1 MSIGTMIRNAIIAVV
16 GVLVL
21 WVLAIGLFSSP
32 SSNPYKPEALAPEVT
47 DQERATVMANAVN
60 HALQDQ
66 LGSLFGFLP
75 NDLIAPWVVDNTV
88 NYQMGVIYA
97 TRPASEVISN
107 DVARYGNRDTI
118 DPRLA
123 DATSRFFSYSEKVW
137 GFLFIYD
144 AEGKYKAGIKNW
156 EAWAKSIGTNAKNAG
171 VFNMKSDDVYNI
183 IKYCLVMTDYALGV
197 LNNTDVGHFKTD
209 NNVYYAK
216 GVCAVTANIFRALI
230 AVDSSVVDR
239 GGTENVNEALRR
251 FDMIEEFNPVYVMAG
266 GNQVGDAMLPNHTAA
281 LARHIDVANNRIADI
296 LAAMAR

>member
-32 SSNPYKPEALAPEVT
+32 SSNPYKPETLAPGVT

-60 HALQDQ
+60 YALQDQ

-156 EAWAKSIGTNAKNAG
+156 EAWANSIGTNAKNAG

-239 GGTENVNEALRR
+239 GGVENVNEALRR

>member
-1 MSIGTMIRNAIIAVV
+1 MIRNAIIAVV

-32 SSNPYKPEALAPEVT
+32 SSNPYKPEALAPEAT
-47 DQERATVMANAVN
+47 EQERATVIANAVN
-60 HALQDQ
+60 YALQDQ
-66 LGSLFGFLP
+66 LDSLFGFLP

-97 TRPASEVISN
+97 TRPASEVMSN

-137 GFLFIYD
+137 GFLYIYD

-156 EAWAKSIGTNAKNAG
+156 EAWAKSIGTKSKNAG

-197 LNNTDVGHFKTD
+197 LNNTDVSHFKTD

-239 GGTENVNEALRR
+239 GGIENVNEALRR
-251 FDMIEEFNPVYVMAG
+251 FDMIEEFNPIYVMAG

>member
-1 MSIGTMIRNAIIAVV
+1 MIRNAIIAVV

-32 SSNPYKPEALAPEVT
+32 SSNPYKPEALAPEAT
-47 DQERATVMANAVN
+47 EQERATVIANAVN
-60 HALQDQ
+60 YALQDQ
-66 LGSLFGFLP
+66 LDSLFGFLP

-97 TRPASEVISN
+97 TRPASEVMSN

-137 GFLFIYD
+137 GFLYIYD

-156 EAWAKSIGTNAKNAG
+156 EAWAKSIGTKSKNAG

-197 LNNTDVGHFKTD
+197 LNNTDVSHFKTD

-216 GVCAVTANIFRALI
+216 GVCAATANIFRALI

-239 GGTENVNEALRR
+239 GGIENVKEALRR
-251 FDMIEEFNPVYVMAG
+251 FDMIEEFNPIYVMAG

>member
-1 MSIGTMIRNAIIAVV
+1 MIRNAIIAVV

-32 SSNPYKPEALAPEVT
+32 SSNPYKPEALAPEAT
-47 DQERATVMANAVN
+47 EQERATVIANAVN
-60 HALQDQ
+60 YALQDQ
-66 LGSLFGFLP
+66 LDSLFGFLP

-97 TRPASEVISN
+97 TRPASEVMSN

-137 GFLFIYD
+137 GFLYIYD

-156 EAWAKSIGTNAKNAG
+156 EAWAKSIGTKSKNAG

-197 LNNTDVGHFKTD
+197 LNNTDVSHFKTD

-239 GGTENVNEALRR
+239 GGIENVNEALRR
-251 FDMIEEFNPVYVMAG
+251 FDMIEEFNPIYVMAG
-266 GNQVGDAMLPNHTAA
+266 GNKVGDAMLPNHTAA

>member
-16 GVLVL
+16 GVLVI

-32 SSNPYKPEALAPEVT
+32 SSNPYKPEALAPEAT
-47 DQERATVMANAVN
+47 DQERATVIANAVN
-60 HALQDQ
+60 YALQDQ

-75 NDLIAPWVVDNTV
+75 NDLVAPWVVDNTV

-97 TRPASEVISN
+97 TRPASEVMSN

-156 EAWAKSIGTNAKNAG
+156 EAWAKSIGTDGKNAG

-230 AVDSSVVDR
+230 AVDSSVIDR
-239 GGTENVNEALRR
+239 GGIENVNEALHR
-251 FDMIEEFNPVYVMAG
+251 FDMIEEFNPLYVMAG

-296 LAAMAR
+296 LSAMAR

>member
-16 GVLVL
+16 GVLIL

-296 LAAMAR
+296 LSAMAR

>member
-16 GVLVL
+16 GVLIL

-32 SSNPYKPEALAPEVT
+32 SSNLYKPETLAPEAT

-60 HALQDQ
+60 YALQDQ

-239 GGTENVNEALRR
+239 GGVENVNEALRR

>member
-32 SSNPYKPEALAPEVT
+32 SSNPYKPETLAPEAT
-47 DQERATVMANAVN
+47 DQERATVMSNAVN

-156 EAWAKSIGTNAKNAG
+156 DAWAKSIGTDAKNAG

-239 GGTENVNEALRR
+239 GGIENVNEALRR

>member
-21 WVLAIGLFSSP
+21 WVLSIGLFSSP
-32 SSNPYKPEALAPEVT
+32 SSNPYKPEALAPEAT
-47 DQERATVMANAVN
+47 DQERATVIANAVN
-60 HALQDQ
+60 YALQDQ
-66 LGSLFGFLP
+66 LDSLFGFLP

-97 TRPASEVISN
+97 TRPASEVMSN

-137 GFLFIYD
+137 GFLYIYD

-156 EAWAKSIGTNAKNAG
+156 EAWAKSIGTNSKNAG

-230 AVDSSVVDR
+230 AVDSSVVER
-239 GGTENVNEALRR
+239 GGIENVNEALRR
-251 FDMIEEFNPVYVMAG
+251 FDMIEEFNPIYVMAG

>member
-32 SSNPYKPEALAPEVT
+32 SSNPYKPEALAPEAT

-60 HALQDQ
+60 YALQDQ

-156 EAWAKSIGTNAKNAG
+156 EAWANSIGTNAKNAG

-239 GGTENVNEALRR
+239 GGVENVNEALRR

>member
-1 MSIGTMIRNAIIAVV
+1 MSIGTMIRNALIAVV
-16 GVLVL
+16 GVIVL
-21 WVLAIGLFSSP
+21 WVLAVGLISSP
-32 SSNPYKPEALAPEVT
+32 SSNPYKPEALAPEAT
-47 DQERATVMANAVN
+47 DQERATVIANAVN
-60 HALQDQ
+60 FALQDQ
-66 LGSLFGFLP
+66 LSSLFGFLP
-75 NDLIAPWVVDNTV
+75 NDLVAPWVTDNTV

-97 TRPASEVISN
+97 TRPASEVMSN

-156 EAWAKSIGTNAKNAG
+156 EDWAKSVGTNAKNAG

-239 GGTENVNEALRR
+239 GGIENVQEALRR
-251 FDMIEEFNPVYVMAG
+251 FEMIEEFNPMYVMAG